1 MVHSNL
7 AVFSRQKLKDFVPEI
22 DARIAEYFDEE
33 IKRGFG
39 FNGRQKKLV
48 KQMLEHARE
57 YILRPTK
64 RLRASFVHYGYKLS
78 GLPAGRRCGGRRWGW
93 SWCMQLY

>member
-33 IKRGFG
+33 IKGD
-39 FNGRQKKLV
+39 LD
-48 KQMLEHARE
+48 L
-57 YILRPTK
+57 T
-64 RLRASFVHYGYKLS
+64 
-78 GLPAGRRCGGRRWGW
+78 AGRRN
-93 SWCMQLY
+93 